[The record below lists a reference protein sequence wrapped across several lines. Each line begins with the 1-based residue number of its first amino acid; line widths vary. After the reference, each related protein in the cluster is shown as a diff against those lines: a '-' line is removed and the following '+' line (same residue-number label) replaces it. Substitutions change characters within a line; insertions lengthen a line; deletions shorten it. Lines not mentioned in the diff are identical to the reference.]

1 MKIFDFYAG
10 SKRYRGTREQ
20 FEQLFIKRLQ
30 ESLTIKNDP
39 SQIHL
44 RHTNYEIINNG
55 ITKMILDGI
64 AEDEIYKIMEGV
76 VNDIEKNGL
85 ISLHNLIL
93 LKGCASI
100 LKFKEVRK
108 ILANMK

>member
-1 MKIFDFYAG
+1 
-10 SKRYRGTREQ
+10 
-20 FEQLFIKRLQ
+20 
-30 ESLTIKNDP
+30 
-39 SQIHL
+39 
-44 RHTNYEIINNG
+44 
-55 ITKMILDGI
+55 MILDGI